1 MRTLDELDE
10 LEINVFV
17 NGEYWHQEEE
27 TDHDSGTGLKESIIS
42 EVYGLTIDIA
52 GKEYN
57 IPVNALSNQLVTA
70 IEELCSNELKNH

>member
-10 LEINVFV
+10 LGINVFV

-27 TDHDSGTGLKESIIS
+27 TNYQSGTGLKESIIS
-42 EVYGLTIDIA
+42 EVYGLTIDVA

-57 IPVNALSNQLVTA
+57 IPVNALSSQLVTA
-70 IEELCSNELKNH
+70 IEELCSNELKKY

>member
-42 EVYGLTIDIA
+42 EVYGLTIDIS

-57 IPVNALSNQLVTA
+57 IPVNALSSQLVAA